1 MLVSK
6 DKTFQDKIRAVP
18 PVSADLGI
26 GFDLPNQ
33 LSEMDGGSQTRAA
46 LWYCGVMMF

>member
-26 GFDLPNQ
+26 GFDLLPQ
-33 LSEMDGGSQTRAA
+33 LAEIGIVGLGCSENWSRNNA
-46 LWYCGVMMF
+46 